1 MALFRQGPQQQ
12 ERRVQGGMK
21 NRDFRPIS
29 RFISVIMQVS
39 SYYGRQIWNRVHASN
54 GAIFNDFQWSLAHI
68 SRSRYHLTSNN
79 SKMVQDRTDS
89 FTIMALY
96 KFTYLLTYAYNGRP
110 IVSRIMIYR
119 KAPYLA
125 TLNDPYPR
133 FQGHTITWCWISQ
146 KNGTRYRHSFNGILI
161 GTYTRL
167 T

>member
-96 KFTYLLTYAYNGRP
+96 KFTYLLTYLCLQRQTNSKSYYDLSKGAIFSDLERP
-110 IVSRIMIYR
+110 LPPISRSHH
-119 KAPYLA
+119 YLM
-125 TLNDPYPR
+125 LN
-133 FQGHTITWCWISQ
+133 IS
-146 KNGTRYRHSFNGILI
+146 KKRYEIQ
-161 GTYTRL
+161 T
-167 T
+167 